1 MIEGLTA
8 FDVTAVI
15 AILGM
20 GVATYLTRAGGFWL
34 MGYVAL
40 SPRLERFLRQTA
52 GGVLV
57 AIVTAAVM
65 KGDPAMW
72 AGLATAIVIMIALR
86 KSMTAILIGMAV
98 AVGIRY
104 LAIFPNV

>member
-1 MIEGLTA
+1 MIEGLTT
-8 FDVTAVI
+8 FDTAAVI

-20 GVATYLTRAGGFWL
+20 GIVTYATRAGGFWL
-34 MGYVAL
+34 MGYVTL
-40 SPRLERFLRQTA
+40 SPKLERFLRQTA

-57 AIVTAAVM
+57 AIVVAAAM

-72 AGLATAIVIMIALR
+72 AGLATAIGCMIVLR

-98 AVGIRY
+98 AVGVRY
-104 LAIFPNV
+104 LF

>member
-1 MIEGLTA
+1 MIEGLIT
-8 FDVTAVI
+8 FDGTAVI

-20 GVATYLTRAGGFWL
+20 GIATYATRAGGFWM
-34 MGYVAL
+34 MGYVTL
-40 SPRLERFLRQTA
+40 SPKLERFLRQTA

-57 AIVTAAVM
+57 AIVVAAVM

-86 KSMTAILIGMAV
+86 RSMTAILIGMAV
-98 AVGIRY
+98 AIGIRY
-104 LAIFPNV
+104 LFG

>member
-1 MIEGLTA
+1 MMEGLTT
-8 FDVTAVI
+8 FDTAAVI

-20 GVATYLTRAGGFWL
+20 GIVTYATRAGGFWL
-34 MGYVAL
+34 MGYVTL
-40 SPRLERFLRQTA
+40 SPKLERFLRQTA

-72 AGLATAIVIMIALR
+72 AGLATAIGIMIVLR
-86 KSMTAILIGMAV
+86 KSMTAISIGMIV
-98 AVGIRY
+98 AIAIRY
-104 LAIFPNV
+104 FF

>member
-1 MIEGLTA
+1 MIEGLTT
-8 FDVTAVI
+8 FDAAAVI

-20 GVATYLTRAGGFWL
+20 SVATYLTRAGGFWM
-34 MGYVAL
+34 MGYVTL

-57 AIVTAAVM
+57 AIVVAAVM

-72 AGLATAIVIMIALR
+72 AGLASAVGIMIALR

-98 AVGIRY
+98 AIAIRY
-104 LAIFPNV
+104 LIGQ

>member
-1 MIEGLTA
+1 MIEGLTT
-8 FDVTAVI
+8 FDTAAVI

-20 GVATYLTRAGGFWL
+20 GLVTYATRAGGFWL
-34 MGYVAL
+34 MGYVTL

-57 AIVTAAVM
+57 AIVVAAVV

-72 AGLATAIVIMIALR
+72 AGLAAAVGIMIAIR
-86 KSMTAILIGMAV
+86 KSMTAILIGMIVAV
-98 AVGIRY
+98 AIRY
-104 LAIFPNV
+104 FV

>member
-1 MIEGLTA
+1 MIEGLTT
-8 FDVTAVI
+8 FDTAAVI

-20 GVATYLTRAGGFWL
+20 GIVTYATRAGGFWL
-34 MGYVAL
+34 MGYVTL

-57 AIVTAAVM
+57 AIVVAAVV

-72 AGLATAIVIMIALR
+72 AGLAAAVGIMIAIR
-86 KSMTAILIGMAV
+86 KSMTAILIGMIVAV
-98 AVGIRY
+98 AIRY
-104 LAIFPNV
+104 FI

>member
-1 MIEGLTA
+1 MIEGLAT
-8 FDVTAVI
+8 FDATVVI

-20 GVATYLTRAGGFWL
+20 SVATYLTRAGGFWM
-34 MGYVAL
+34 MGYVTL

-72 AGLATAIVIMIALR
+72 AGLATAVALMIALR

-98 AVGIRY
+98 AIGIRY
-104 LAIFPNV
+104 LLG

>member
-1 MIEGLTA
+1 MIEGLIT
-8 FDVTAVI
+8 FDNTAVI

-20 GVATYLTRAGGFWL
+20 GVATYLTRAGGFWM
-34 MGYVAL
+34 MGYVTL
-40 SPRLERFLRQTA
+40 SPKLERFLRQMA

-57 AIVTAAVM
+57 AIVVAAAM

-72 AGLATAIVIMIALR
+72 AGLATAIVVMLALR

-98 AVGIRY
+98 AIGLR
-104 LAIFPNV
+104 LL

>member
-1 MIEGLTA
+1 MIEGLTT
-8 FDVTAVI
+8 FDTAAVI

-20 GVATYLTRAGGFWL
+20 GIVTYATRAGGFWL
-34 MGYVAL
+34 MGYVTL

-57 AIVTAAVM
+57 AIVVAAVV

-72 AGLATAIVIMIALR
+72 AGLAAAVGIMIAIR
-86 KSMTAILIGMAV
+86 KSMTAILIGMIVAV
-98 AVGIRY
+98 AIRH
-104 LAIFPNV
+104 FV

>member
-1 MIEGLTA
+1 MIEGLTT
-8 FDVTAVI
+8 FDTAAVI

-20 GVATYLTRAGGFWL
+20 GVATYATRAGGFWM
-34 MGYVAL
+34 MGYVTL

-57 AIVTAAVM
+57 AIVVAAVM

-72 AGLATAIVIMIALR
+72 AGLTAAVGFMIVLR
-86 KSMTAILIGMAV
+86 KSMTAILIGMAL

-104 LAIFPNV
+104 FVG

>member
-1 MIEGLTA
+1 MIEGLTT
-8 FDVTAVI
+8 FDTAAVL

-20 GVATYLTRAGGFWL
+20 GAATYLTRAGGFWL
-34 MGYVAL
+34 MGYVTL

-72 AGLATAIVIMIALR
+72 AGLAVAVGIMIALR
-86 KSMTAILIGMAV
+86 KSMTAILIGMTVAIGMRYFIAV
-98 AVGIRY
+98 
-104 LAIFPNV
+104 

>member
-1 MIEGLTA
+1 MTSLTA
-8 FDVTAVI
+8 FDSMAVL

-20 GVATYLTRAGGFWL
+20 AVATYATRAGGFWL
-34 MGYVAL
+34 MGYVKL
-40 SPRLERFLRQTA
+40 SPRLERFLRHSA

-57 AIVTAAVM
+57 AIVVAAAM

-72 AGLATAIVIMIALR
+72 AGLATAIVVMLVLR

-98 AVGIRY
+98 AVALRY
-104 LAIFPNV
+104 FGLS

>member
-8 FDVTAVI
+8 FDTAAVI

-20 GVATYLTRAGGFWL
+20 GIATYATRAGGFWM
-34 MGYVAL
+34 MGYVTL

-57 AIVTAAVM
+57 AIVVAAVM

-72 AGLATAIVIMIALR
+72 AGLTAAVGFMIVLR
-86 KSMTAILIGMAV
+86 KSMTAILIGMAL

-104 LAIFPNV
+104 FVG

>member
-8 FDVTAVI
+8 FDTAAVI

-20 GVATYLTRAGGFWL
+20 GVVTYITRAGGFWL
-34 MGYVAL
+34 MGYVTL

-57 AIVTAAVM
+57 AIVVAAVM
-65 KGDPAMW
+65 NGDPAMW
-72 AGLATAIVIMIALR
+72 VGLAAAVGIMIAIR
-86 KSMTAILIGMAV
+86 KSMTAIAIGMILAI
-98 AVGIRY
+98 AIRY
-104 LAIFPNV
+104 FF

>member
-1 MIEGLTA
+1 MIEGLTT
-8 FDVTAVI
+8 FDTAAVI

-20 GVATYLTRAGGFWL
+20 GIVTYATRAGGFWL
-34 MGYVAL
+34 MGYVTL

-57 AIVTAAVM
+57 AIVVAAVV

-72 AGLATAIVIMIALR
+72 AGLAAAIGIMIAIR
-86 KSMTAILIGMAV
+86 KSMTAISIGMIVAV
-98 AVGIRY
+98 AIRY
-104 LAIFPNV
+104 FT